1 MFGMHYHMCSHP
13 KHSLKQDFTYRWIV
27 VRTVLEGSS
36 DDFREGMLV
45 ADDLMEDLQQ
55 GDPVTMVVT
64 EETGEE
70 GCSQSVLHSKGIL
83 LIPELQVGT

>member
-1 MFGMHYHMCSHP
+1 MHHHMCIYP

-27 VRTVLEGSS
+27 VRMVLEGSS
-36 DDFREGMLV
+36 DDFREGMFV

-55 GDPVTMVVT
+55 GDPVTVVVT

-70 GCSQSVLHSKGIL
+70 GCSQSVLHGKGIL
-83 LIPELQVGT
+83 LIP